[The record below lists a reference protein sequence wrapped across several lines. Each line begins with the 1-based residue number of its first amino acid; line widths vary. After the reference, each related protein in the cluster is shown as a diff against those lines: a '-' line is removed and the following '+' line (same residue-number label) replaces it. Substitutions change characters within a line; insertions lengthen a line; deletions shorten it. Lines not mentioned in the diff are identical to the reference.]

1 MAAKAQD
8 TQPLDPSLFLN
19 RELSLLAFH
28 RRVLAQARDDKV
40 PLLERLRFLGI
51 SCTNLDEFFEVR
63 VATIRHQLNYPG
75 SQPWPDGRSPN
86 EVLAAIRN
94 EVQEL
99 VRDQYQAWN
108 HELKPALA
116 NEGIRFIARD
126 EWNARQRRW
135 LHQYFHD
142 ELMPV
147 LSPLGLD
154 PSHPFPRIL
163 NKSLNIAVTLKG
175 KDAFGREAGLA
186 LVRAPRSLSR
196 VVRLPRELAS
206 GTHEFVLLSA
216 ILQDFVDDLFPG
228 LKVKGAY
235 PFRVTRNSELW
246 VDEFE
251 IENLAHAL
259 KDELLDRAFAR
270 AVRLEIHDSCPR
282 ALASFLLE
290 HFELTEDDMYRV
302 HGPVNLN
309 RVGVVYDLVD
319 RPDLKYRPF
328 TPRTAH
334 SKAHGSIFDLARE
347 RDILLHHPYDSFSTV
362 VELLRQ
368 AAQDPDVLAIKQTL
382 YRTGRRSVLVDYLIE
397 AARAGKD
404 VTVVVELRARFDEE
418 ANIDLA
424 NRLQEAG
431 VQVVYGVVAYKTHA
445 KMLLIVRREGGKLR
459 RYAHLGTGN
468 YHQGTSAIYTDIGL
482 ITADKDIGEDVH
494 RLFQQLSGLSQ
505 VMKLKRLLHSPFTLH
520 RGMIERIDREAE
532 HARRGR
538 GGKILARMN
547 ALSEPA
553 VIAALYRA
561 SQAGVEIVLIVR
573 GICVLRPGVPGISEN
588 IRVRSIV
595 GRLLEHSRV
604 YYFRNDGEEEL
615 WASSADWME
624 RNLLHRVEVCFPILD
639 PELRQ
644 RVFNE
649 TLENYLA
656 DNTQSWQLQSD
667 GSYERIDRGEQ
678 MPHSA
683 QSALLARICG

>member
-1 MAAKAQD
+1 MTVPSQD
-8 TQPLDPSLFLN
+8 RQPLDPALFLN
-19 RELSLLAFH
+19 RELSQLAFH
-28 RRVLAQARDDKV
+28 RRVLAQARDAKV
-40 PLLERLRFLGI
+40 PLLERLRFLCI

-75 SQPWPDGRSPN
+75 SKPWPDGRTPN
-86 EVLAAIRN
+86 EVLAAIRD
-94 EVQEL
+94 EVQDL

-116 NEGIRFIARD
+116 EEGIRFLARD

-135 LHQYFHD
+135 LHQYFQD

-163 NKSLNIAVTLKG
+163 NKSLNIAVMLKG

-186 LVRAPRSLSR
+186 LVRAPRSLPR
-196 VVRLPRELAS
+196 LVRLPRHIAS
-206 GTHEFVLLSA
+206 GSHDFVLLSA
-216 ILQDFVDDLFPG
+216 LLQDFVGDLFPG

-259 KDELLDRAFAR
+259 KDELLDRGFAR

-282 ALASFLLE
+282 SLASFLLQ
-290 HFELTEDDMYRV
+290 HFELTEHDMYRV
-302 HGPVNLN
+302 RGPVNLN
-309 RVGVVYDLVD
+309 RVGAIYDLVD

-328 TPRTAH
+328 TPRVLHA
-334 SKAHGSIFDLARE
+334 KAPGSIFDLVRE
-347 RDILLHHPYDSFSTV
+347 KDLLLHHPYDSFSTV

-368 AAQDPDVLAIKQTL
+368 AAQDPEVLAIKQTL

-431 VQVVYGVVAYKTHA
+431 VQVVYGVVGYKTHA
-445 KMLLIVRREGGKLR
+445 KMLLVVRREGGKLR

-468 YHQGTSAIYTDIGL
+468 YHQGTSAVYTDIGL
-482 ITADKDIGEDVH
+482 ITADKDITEDVH
-494 RLFQQLSGLSQ
+494 HLFQQLSGLSQ

-520 RGMIERIDREAE
+520 RTIIAKIDREAE
-532 HARRGR
+532 HARCGR

-547 ALSEPA
+547 ALSEPE

-561 SQAGVEIVLIVR
+561 AQAGVEIELIVR
-573 GICVLRPGVPGISEN
+573 GICVLRPGLAGVSER
-588 IRVRSIV
+588 IHVRSIV

-604 YYFRNDGEEEL
+604 YYFYNGGDEEL

-656 DNTQSWQLQSD
+656 DNTESWRLLPD
-667 GSYERIDRGEQ
+667 GSYERTERGEQ

-683 QSALLARICG
+683 QSALLARICE

>member
-1 MAAKAQD
+1 M
-8 TQPLDPSLFLN
+8 
-19 RELSLLAFH
+19 
-28 RRVLAQARDDKV
+28 
-40 PLLERLRFLGI
+40 
-51 SCTNLDEFFEVR
+51 
-63 VATIRHQLNYPG
+63 
-75 SQPWPDGRSPN
+75 
-86 EVLAAIRN
+86 
-94 EVQEL
+94 
-99 VRDQYQAWN
+99 
-108 HELKPALA
+108 
-116 NEGIRFIARD
+116 
-126 EWNARQRRW
+126 
-135 LHQYFHD
+135 
-142 ELMPV
+142 
-147 LSPLGLD
+147 
-154 PSHPFPRIL
+154 
-163 NKSLNIAVTLKG
+163 
-175 KDAFGREAGLA
+175 
-186 LVRAPRSLSR
+186 
-196 VVRLPRELAS
+196 
-206 GTHEFVLLSA
+206 
-216 ILQDFVDDLFPG
+216 
-228 LKVKGAY
+228 
-235 PFRVTRNSELW
+235 
-246 VDEFE
+246 
-251 IENLAHAL
+251 
-259 KDELLDRAFAR
+259 
-270 AVRLEIHDSCPR
+270 
-282 ALASFLLE
+282 
-290 HFELTEDDMYRV
+290 
-302 HGPVNLN
+302 
-309 RVGVVYDLVD
+309 
-319 RPDLKYRPF
+319 
-328 TPRTAH
+328 
-334 SKAHGSIFDLARE
+334 
-347 RDILLHHPYDSFSTV
+347 
-362 VELLRQ
+362 
-368 AAQDPDVLAIKQTL
+368 LAIKQTL

-482 ITADKDIGEDVH
+482 ITADKDMGEDVH

-532 HARRGR
+532 HARKGR

-547 ALSEPA
+547 ALSEPQ

-573 GICVLRPGVPGISEN
+573 GICVLRPGVPGTSEN
-588 IRVRSIV
+588 IRVHSIV

-604 YYFRNDGEEEL
+604 YYFRNDGDEEL

-656 DNTQSWQLQSD
+656 DNTQSWHLQAD

>member
-28 RRVLAQARDDKV
+28 RRVLAQAQDDKV
-40 PLLERLRFLGI
+40 PLLERLRFLCI

-86 EVLAAIRN
+86 EVLSAIRD

-116 NEGIRFIARD
+116 GEGIRFIARD
-126 EWNARQRRW
+126 EWNAKQRRW

-186 LVRAPRSLSR
+186 LVRAPRSLPR
-196 VVRLPRELAS
+196 LVRLPRELAS
-206 GTHEFVLLSA
+206 GSHEFVLLSA
-216 ILQDFVDDLFPG
+216 LLQDFVDDLFPG
-228 LKVKGAY
+228 LKVKGAF

-282 ALASFLLE
+282 TLASFLLE

-328 TPRTAH
+328 TPRLVHA
-334 SKAHGSIFDLARE
+334 KAQGSIFDLARE
-347 RDILLHHPYDSFSTV
+347 KDILLHHPYDSFSTV

-368 AAQDPDVLAIKQTL
+368 AAHDPDVLAIKQTL

-404 VTVVVELRARFDEE
+404 VTVVGELRARFDEE

-468 YHQGTSAIYTDIGL
+468 YHQATSAIYTDIGL
-482 ITADKDIGEDVH
+482 ITADRDIAEDVH

-532 HARRGR
+532 HARKGR

-547 ALSEPA
+547 ALSEPG

-561 SQAGVEIVLIVR
+561 SQAGVEIVLMVR
-573 GICVLRPGVPGISEN
+573 GICVLRPGVPGTSEN
-588 IRVRSIV
+588 IRVHSIV

-604 YYFRNDGEEEL
+604 YYFRNGGDEEL

-656 DNTQSWQLQSD
+656 DNTQSWQLRSD
-667 GSYERIDRGEQ
+667 GSYARIERGEQ